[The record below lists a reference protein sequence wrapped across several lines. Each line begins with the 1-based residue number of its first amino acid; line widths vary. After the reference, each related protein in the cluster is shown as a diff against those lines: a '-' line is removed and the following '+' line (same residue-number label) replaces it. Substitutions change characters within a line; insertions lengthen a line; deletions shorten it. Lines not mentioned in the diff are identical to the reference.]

1 MRRRSP
7 SPPRS
12 TSPATEVTDSAGTP
26 WEGRRFT
33 PNADSDDDGSAPER
47 LVEAIRRFRSG
58 EVGEAEVVAALR
70 DSRLLVPLVADLG
83 GVGRDEHGRT
93 VKTSGAET
101 STVETSSAE
110 TSSAE
115 TSGAETSQELA
126 IVTVVGRDGRT
137 VLPAF
142 TSVTAMTAWNPA
154 ARPVPASAVR
164 VALAA
169 AGEGTDLVVVD
180 PTSATEFA
188 IRRPALRAIGTATP
202 WTPSYLDPAVLEAF
216 MAAAAPEPA
225 VTAVELAPGDPTARL
240 AGPEL
245 VVRLTLTA
253 GLDRVALDAV
263 VGRLQD
269 RWAVSPTIAERVDS
283 LRVQLVSGD

>member
-83 GVGRDEHGRT
+83 GVGKDEHGRT

-101 STVETSSAE
+101 SS
-110 TSSAE
+110 
-115 TSGAETSQELA
+115 AETSQELA

-154 ARPVPASAVR
+154 ARPVPVPAVR

-169 AGEGTDLVVVD
+169 VGEGTDLVVVD

-240 AGPEL
+240 VGPEL

-269 RWAVSPTIAERVDS
+269 RWAVSPTIAEGVDS